1 MPGEETRPERP
12 SRPADALAV
21 KEDHP
26 RWLEGF
32 LRSEN
37 RALSARVEELEG
49 QLRRRTIMLVG
60 AVTFA
65 TLSAAVGVGIAV
77 LRLPEPPW
85 ASLSGRGSLPLA
97 RAPAGPQLPARAP
110 DGTRDAE
117 PAQAEG
123 AATSPFAS
131 PAPPREVT
139 GSAVT
144 GAREPA
150 AAVPAGSSEVGLD
163 PPGIPKPA
171 SGERDS
177 GPAGSSADP
186 WIADGGRTPDA
197 TPAADGGPAASE
209 GVGVDAADPA
219 APVPVDPGSVG
230 SIPEAPIAVVKEPVA
245 SDGSAPLGTASPS
258 AAEGPAAVPP
268 PWTVEE
274 VAPAG
279 SFALYFFSVR
289 PLARVASEWRR
300 LMERHPE
307 LAGLEPRPPRPVDV
321 PGKGT
326 MYPVEAGAFATRAEA
341 QAICDRLRSRD
352 QPCRVLAP

>member
-1 MPGEETRPERP
+1 LPGEETRPERP

-85 ASLSGRGSLPLA
+85 ASLSGRGSLSLA

-177 GPAGSSADP
+177 GPAGSSANP
-186 WIADGGRTPDA
+186 WTADGGRTPDA
-197 TPAADGGPAASE
+197 TPAASE
-209 GVGVDAADPA
+209 DVGVDAADPA

-230 SIPEAPIAVVKEPVA
+230 SIPEAPIAVAEEPVA

>member
-1 MPGEETRPERP
+1 
-12 SRPADALAV
+12 
-21 KEDHP
+21 
-26 RWLEGF
+26 
-32 LRSEN
+32 
-37 RALSARVEELEG
+37 
-49 QLRRRTIMLVG
+49 MLVG

-85 ASLSGRGSLPLA
+85 ASPSGRGSLPLA

-177 GPAGSSADP
+177 GPAGSSANP
-186 WIADGGRTPDA
+186 WTADGGRTPDA

-307 LAGLEPRPPRPVDV
+307 LAGFEPRPPRPVDV